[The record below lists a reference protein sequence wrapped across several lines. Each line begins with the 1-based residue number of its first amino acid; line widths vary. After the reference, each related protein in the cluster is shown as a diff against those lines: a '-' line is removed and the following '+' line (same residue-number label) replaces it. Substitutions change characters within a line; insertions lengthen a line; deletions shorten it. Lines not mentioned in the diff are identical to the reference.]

1 MEKSDDSTIYEA
13 VFSINNATETQIN
26 EELSIALN
34 INTEQANAIT
44 EFINLMEPKPELF
57 NIKTEY
63 PEVSPG
69 AIGFMVVVKKYNI
82 NVSKIALSALAYLL
96 NFIPVFNVGSAT
108 INLMLDINGAI
119 SFLTDKEK
127 AMAIFL
133 KKLSYDGKEVLS
145 AVTVRRTF
153 KKYSK
158 VTSNMGIQDDL
169 NSLLDS
175 LDKKGIIEIKTKTI
189 KVLK

>member
-1 MEKSDDSTIYEA
+1 M
-13 VFSINNATETQIN
+13 
-26 EELSIALN
+26 
-34 INTEQANAIT
+34 
-44 EFINLMEPKPELF
+44 
-57 NIKTEY
+57 
-63 PEVSPG
+63 
-69 AIGFMVVVKKYNI
+69 
-82 NVSKIALSALAYLL
+82 
-96 NFIPVFNVGSAT
+96 
-108 INLMLDINGAI
+108 
-119 SFLTDKEK
+119 
-127 AMAIFL
+127 
-133 KKLSYDGKEVLS
+133 LS